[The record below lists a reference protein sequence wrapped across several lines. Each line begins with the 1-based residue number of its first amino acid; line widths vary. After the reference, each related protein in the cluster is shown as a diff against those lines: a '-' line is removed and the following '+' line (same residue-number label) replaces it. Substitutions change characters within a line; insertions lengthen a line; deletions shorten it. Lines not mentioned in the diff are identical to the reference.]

1 MDNTVTV
8 QHIALNIK
16 VLHLIIF
23 IDFTI
28 FKLLTASTFNHNYIT
43 ISYSNTKEKQMKK
56 IEIDLED
63 IDFEKLE
70 HRANDEDLSMNEY
83 IMKRVYMNYNSDE
96 AVSKIDALIDTALA
110 DSDDSIATMTKI
122 KLLVEAAADLLEED
136 DYGDG
141 EDYDDD

>member
-1 MDNTVTV
+1 
-8 QHIALNIK
+8 
-16 VLHLIIF
+16 
-23 IDFTI
+23 
-28 FKLLTASTFNHNYIT
+28 
-43 ISYSNTKEKQMKK
+43 MKK

-70 HRANDEDLSMNEY
+70 HRASDEDLSMNEY

-110 DSDDSIATMTKI
+110 DSDDSIATITKI

>member
-1 MDNTVTV
+1 
-8 QHIALNIK
+8 
-16 VLHLIIF
+16 
-23 IDFTI
+23 
-28 FKLLTASTFNHNYIT
+28 
-43 ISYSNTKEKQMKK
+43 MKK

-70 HRANDEDLSMNEY
+70 HRANDENLSMNEY

>member
-1 MDNTVTV
+1 
-8 QHIALNIK
+8 
-16 VLHLIIF
+16 
-23 IDFTI
+23 
-28 FKLLTASTFNHNYIT
+28 
-43 ISYSNTKEKQMKK
+43 MKK
-56 IEIDLED
+56 LEIDLENTD
-63 IDFEKLE
+63 LANIE
-70 HRANDEDLSMNEY
+70 HRANDEDLSVSEY

-110 DSDDSIATMTKI
+110 ESDDSLETMGKI